1 MLSPNTAYTMENHSE
16 FVASWDHYMTLGTY
30 VCVAIAILILLYH
43 EYRVFL
49 IKDYK
54 EKYDYVN
61 LHEIRFFWY
70 GVIALIIAAAFY
82 ANSIG
87 TKMIFSDVTIWFYVR
102 IFMTASFAV
111 VAYFICD
118 SLVRIY
124 YPRYVE
130 RRLNKLRHKPRISPH
145 GNVMRKLKEREE
157 EAHLEPELFKEQK
170 EVHSVDYDVWLD
182 EQTGYKKVEKY
193 HAYQHTEE
201 CPECGFVTLQLRN
214 EEIAVQPTEDTTGI
228 LVKHYRCSYCK
239 HREAR
244 ESVIA
249 KLSEN
254 VPETQV

>member
-1 MLSPNTAYTMENHSE
+1 MENHSE
-16 FVASWDHYMTLGTY
+16 FIGSWDQYMTTGAY
-30 VCVAIAILILLYH
+30 VCIGIAVLVFLYH
-43 EYRVFL
+43 EYRIFL

-54 EKYDYVN
+54 AKYDYVN
-61 LHEIRFFWY
+61 LNEIRFFWY
-70 GVIALIIAAAFY
+70 SVIALILAAAFY

-111 VAYFICD
+111 VAYFIFY

-130 RRLNKLRHKPRISPH
+130 KRLNKLRHTPRISPA
-145 GNVMRKLKEREE
+145 GNVMRKLKEKEE

-182 EQTGYKKVEKY
+182 EKTGYKKVEKY

-201 CPECGFVTLQLRN
+201 CPECGYVTFRLRN
-214 EEIAVQPTEDTTGI
+214 EEIAVQPTEMSSGV
-228 LVKHYRCSYCK
+228 LVKHYRCTYCS

-249 KLSEN
+249 PLSEN
-254 VPETQV
+254 VSTTAEAPPMAG

>member
-1 MLSPNTAYTMENHSE
+1 MT
-16 FVASWDHYMTLGTY
+16 SWDDYMTLGAFT
-30 VCVAIAILILLYH
+30 CIGIAVLILLYH
-43 EYRVFL
+43 EYRIFL

-61 LHEIRFFWY
+61 LNEVRFFWY
-70 GVIALIIAAAFY
+70 SVVALILAAAFY

-111 VAYFICD
+111 VAYFIFYN
-118 SLVRIY
+118 LVRVY

-130 RRLNKLRHKPRISPH
+130 KRLNKLRHRPRISPY
-145 GNVMRKLKEREE
+145 GNVMRKLKEKEE

-170 EVHSVDYDVWLD
+170 EIHSVDYDVWLD
-182 EQTGYKKVEKY
+182 EKTGYKKVEKY

-201 CPECGFVTLQLRN
+201 CPECGYVTFRLRN
-214 EEIAVQPTEDTTGI
+214 EEIPVQPTETATGI
-228 LVKHYRCSYCK
+228 LVKHYRCTYCK

-249 KLSEN
+249 PLSEN
-254 VPETQV
+254 IATTTTVSPPMAG

>member
-1 MLSPNTAYTMENHSE
+1 MQADSD
-16 FVASWDHYMTLGTY
+16 FIVAWDRYMILGASL
-30 VCVAIAILILLYH
+30 CAAIAVLILLYH
-43 EYRVFL
+43 EVRIL
-49 IKDYK
+49 MIRDYK
-54 EKYDYVN
+54 AKYDYVN
-61 LHEIRFFWY
+61 LNEIRFVWY
-70 GVIALIIAAAFY
+70 TVIALITGAALY

-111 VAYFICD
+111 IAYIIFY

-130 RRLNKLRHKPRISPH
+130 KRLNRLRHKPRISPE
-145 GNVMRKLKEREE
+145 GNVMRKLREKEE
-157 EAHLEPELFKEQK
+157 EAHLEPELFREQS

-182 EQTGYKKVEKY
+182 EKTGYTRVEKY
-193 HAYQHTEE
+193 HAYQHSEE
-201 CPECGFVTLQLRN
+201 CPECGYVTFRLRK
-214 EEIAVQPTEDTTGI
+214 EEIVQQPSDEDPGL

-249 KLSEN
+249 RLSEN
-254 VPETQV
+254 VV

>member
-1 MLSPNTAYTMENHSE
+1 MEEQIE
-16 FVASWDHYMTLGTY
+16 FIAAWDKYMTLGAY
-30 VCVAIAILILLYH
+30 VCVGVAVLVLLLHEVRIL
-43 EYRVFL
+43 L

-54 EKYDYVN
+54 DKYDYVN
-61 LHEIRFFWY
+61 LNEVRSIWHA
-70 GVIALIIAAAFY
+70 VIALITGAAFY

-111 VAYFICD
+111 IAYFIFY

-130 RRLNKLRHKPRISPH
+130 RRLNKLRHKPRISPE
-145 GNVMRKLKEREE
+145 GNVMRKLREKEE
-157 EAHLEPELFKEQK
+157 EAHLEASLFREQT

-182 EQTGYKKVEKY
+182 EKTGYTKVEKY

-201 CPECGFVTLQLRN
+201 CPECGYVTFRLRK
-214 EEIAVQPTEDTTGI
+214 EEIAEQPTDDNPGLLI
-228 LVKHYRCSYCK
+228 KHYGCSYCM

-249 KLSEN
+249 RLSEN
-254 VPETQV
+254 LV

>member
-1 MLSPNTAYTMENHSE
+1 M
-16 FVASWDHYMTLGTY
+16 VLGAY
-30 VCVAIAILILLYH
+30 VCFALAILILLYH
-43 EYRVFL
+43 EFRILL

-61 LHEIRFFWY
+61 LNEIRFFWFA
-70 GVIALIIAAAFY
+70 VIALITGGAFY

-111 VAYFICD
+111 IAYFIFY
-118 SLVRIY
+118 SVVRIY

-130 RRLNKLRHKPRISPH
+130 KRLNKLRHTPRISPA

-157 EAHLEPELFKEQK
+157 EAHLEPELFKEQS

-182 EQTGYKKVEKY
+182 EQTGFTKVEKY
-193 HAYQHTEE
+193 HAYQHAIE
-201 CPECGFVTLQLRN
+201 CPECGYVTFRLRS
-214 EEIAVQPTEDTTGI
+214 EEIERQPSDDEAGV
-228 LVKHYRCSYCK
+228 LVKHYRCTYCS

-249 KLSEN
+249 RLSEN
-254 VPETQV
+254 VV

>member
-1 MLSPNTAYTMENHSE
+1 MENNVD
-16 FVASWDHYMTLGTY
+16 FIMTWDHYTSLGAY
-30 VCVAIAILILLYH
+30 ICIGIAILILLYH
-43 EYRVFL
+43 ECTILL

-61 LHEIRFFWY
+61 LNEIRYFWY
-70 GVIALIIAAAFY
+70 AVIALITGAAFY

-87 TKMIFSDVTIWFYVR
+87 TKMIFSDVAIWFYVR

-111 VAYFICD
+111 IAYFIFY
-118 SLVRIY
+118 SLIRIY

-130 RRLNKLRHKPRISPH
+130 KRLNRLRHKPRRSPS
-145 GNVMRKLKEREE
+145 GNLMRKLREKEE
-157 EAHLEPELFKEQK
+157 EAHLEPELFKEQN

-193 HAYQHTEE
+193 SAYQHTIE
-201 CPECGFVTLQLRN
+201 CPECGYVTFSLRS
-214 EEIAVQPTEDTTGI
+214 EEIAEDPTENERGI
-228 LVKHYRCSYCK
+228 LIKHYRCSYCN

-244 ESVIA
+244 ESVVA

-254 VPETQV
+254 IV

>member
-1 MLSPNTAYTMENHSE
+1 MESNSD
-16 FVASWDHYMTLGTY
+16 FILSWDRYMVLGAY
-30 VCVAIAILILLYH
+30 VCFAAAILILLYH
-43 EYRVFL
+43 ECRILL

-61 LHEIRFFWY
+61 LNEIRFFWY
-70 GVIALIIAAAFY
+70 AVIAFITGGAFY

-111 VAYFICD
+111 IAYFIFY

-130 RRLNKLRHKPRISPH
+130 KRLNKLRHTPRLSPA
-145 GNVMRKLKEREE
+145 GNIMRKLKEREE
-157 EAHLEPELFKEQK
+157 EAHLEPDLFREQS

-182 EQTGYKKVEKY
+182 EQTGFTKVEKY
-193 HAYQHTEE
+193 HAYQHAIE
-201 CPECGFVTLQLRN
+201 CPECGYVTFRLRN
-214 EEIAVQPTEDTTGI
+214 EEIEQQPTDDDAGL

-239 HREAR
+239 HREVR

-254 VPETQV
+254 VG

>member
-1 MLSPNTAYTMENHSE
+1 MESNSD
-16 FVASWDHYMTLGTY
+16 FILSWDRYMVLGGY
-30 VCVAIAILILLYH
+30 ICFGLAVLILLYH
-43 EYRVFL
+43 EFRILL

-61 LHEIRFFWY
+61 LNEIRFFWY
-70 GVIALIIAAAFY
+70 AVIALITGGAFY

-111 VAYFICD
+111 IAYFIFY

-130 RRLNKLRHKPRISPH
+130 KRLNKLRHTPRISPA
-145 GNVMRKLKEREE
+145 GNIMRKLKEREE
-157 EAHLEPELFKEQK
+157 EAHLEPELFREQS

-182 EQTGYKKVEKY
+182 EQTGFTKVEKY
-193 HAYQHTEE
+193 NAYQHAIE
-201 CPECGFVTLQLRN
+201 CPECGYVTFQLKK
-214 EEIAVQPTEDTTGI
+214 EEIQEQPTDDTPGV
-228 LVKHYRCSYCK
+228 LVKHYRCSYCH
-239 HREAR
+239 HREMR
-244 ESVIA
+244 ESVLA

-254 VPETQV
+254 VV

>member
-1 MLSPNTAYTMENHSE
+1 MESNSD
-16 FVASWDHYMTLGTY
+16 FILSWDRYMSLGAY
-30 VCVAIAILILLYH
+30 VCVGLALLILLYH
-43 EYRVFL
+43 EFRIMM

-61 LHEIRFFWY
+61 LNEIKFFWY
-70 GVIALIIAAAFY
+70 AVIALITGAAFY

-111 VAYFICD
+111 IAYFIFY

-124 YPRYVE
+124 YPQYVE
-130 RRLNKLRHKPRISPH
+130 KRLNKLRHKPRLSPS
-145 GNVMRKLKEREE
+145 GNVMRKLKEKEE
-157 EAHLEPELFKEQK
+157 EAHLEPELFREQS

-182 EQTGYKKVEKY
+182 EQTGFTKVEKY
-193 HAYQHTEE
+193 HAYQHAIE
-201 CPECGFVTLQLRN
+201 CPECGYVTFRVRN
-214 EEIAVQPTEDTTGI
+214 EEIEQQPTDDEPGL
-228 LVKHYRCSYCK
+228 LVKHYRCGYCN

-254 VPETQV
+254 VA